1 MSFDSLNPYHLD
13 VLKELTNIS
22 TGTSVSRL
30 SEYIDEKII
39 MSVPSVEILKLEQV
53 FRSLGDPEE
62 EVYTVFSRFYGE
74 IEGNSFFFFKKHDIE
89 QLASSLKHKM
99 DNLFLLTQI
108 SQITSDSF
116 VESLTEFTQLKIEQ
130 EAPQITFDMLGAI
143 IQQGLIEYS
152 EIADEVIL
160 ITNSFVL
167 DKHSLE
173 GHFLLF
179 PNPAHLQTLFRK
191 LGIPYGTD

>member
-1 MSFDSLNPYHLD
+1 MQFDSLNPYHLD
-13 VLKELTNIS
+13 VLKEITNIS

-30 SEYIDEKII
+30 SEYIDEKIH
-39 MSVPSVEILKLEQV
+39 MSVPSVEILKFEEV
-53 FRSLGDPEE
+53 FRSIGDREE

-74 IEGNSFFFFKKHDIE
+74 IEGNSFFFFKKEDIE
-89 QLASSLKHKM
+89 RLATTLKHKM
-99 DNLFLLTQI
+99 DSFFLLTKI

-116 VESLTEFTQLKIEQ
+116 VEALTEFTELKIEQ

-143 IQQGLIEYS
+143 IEQGLIEYS
-152 EIADEVIL
+152 ELADEVIF
-160 ITNSFVL
+160 ITNSFSL

-179 PNPAHLQTLFRK
+179 PSPAHLQTLFNK
-191 LGIPYGTD
+191 LGIPYGSD